1 MDTGASLA
9 FISRGGVISTFTLP
23 KPGNRLPHQPTS
35 AMKQQKV
42 VVARKGDAAVSVGL
56 AVLLFCLA
64 ASCFHGATAAKLLP
78 ENVVQGGY
86 GPLLVK
92 ALGMNASLDWDL
104 KQGGK
109 PIETGKPNATVK
121 STKAGAAGKVDTASA
136 EPPVF
141 SCKIN
146 VTGKVKGKH
155 SALFNPWDP
164 WTRVGLYKGKKGLYG
179 QIISRNITGEWSSV
193 GFRGRIKLFTGKL
206 KLSKA
211 NASAIA
217 KAPADYY
224 VQITWPPKKMSD
236 WYFTIRGQLA

>member
-1 MDTGASLA
+1 MSL
-9 FISRGGVISTFTLP
+9 SR
-23 KPGNRLPHQPTS
+23 
-35 AMKQQKV
+35 
-42 VVARKGDAAVSVGL
+42 DAALSVGL
-56 AVLLFCLA
+56 AVILFCLG

-104 KQGGK
+104 TQDGK
-109 PIETGKPNATVK
+109 PIDVKLNATVK
-121 STKAGAAGKVDTASA
+121 SATAGTPAKPEKASV

-155 SALFNPWDP
+155 SSLFNPWDP

-179 QIISRNITGEWSSV
+179 QIVSRNITGEWSSV
-193 GFRGRIKLFTGKL
+193 GFRGRIKVFTGKL

>member
-1 MDTGASLA
+1 MSL
-9 FISRGGVISTFTLP
+9 SR
-23 KPGNRLPHQPTS
+23 S
-35 AMKQQKV
+35 AT
-42 VVARKGDAAVSVGL
+42 VSAGL
-56 AVLLFCLA
+56 AAILFCLG

-92 ALGMNASLDWDL
+92 ALGMNATLEYNL
-104 KQGGK
+104 TQGGK
-109 PIETGKPNATVK
+109 PVVPDGVNATVK
-121 STKAGAAGKVDTASA
+121 SASAGTASKASA

-155 SALFNPWDP
+155 SSLFNPWDP

-179 QIISRNITGEWSSV
+179 QMINRDIKGVWSST
-193 GFRGRIKLFTGKL
+193 GFRGRIKVFTAKL
-206 KLSKA
+206 QLSKA